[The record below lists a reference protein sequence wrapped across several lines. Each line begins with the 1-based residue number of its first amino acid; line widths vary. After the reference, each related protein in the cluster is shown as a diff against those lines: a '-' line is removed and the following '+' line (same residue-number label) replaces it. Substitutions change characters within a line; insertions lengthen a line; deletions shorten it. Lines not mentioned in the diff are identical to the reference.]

1 MAFRYFTGEKFEAE
15 AFAADLAPLVRYVL
29 EHARL
34 NLRCEILT
42 GEAAG
47 RDESGAAVAVLFDGP
62 DLELLLEHNA
72 ELLLA
77 LEHLLLRCLR
87 VDPRAHE
94 LVRFDAGDYRGT
106 RLAELRLS
114 AQVAAQRVR
123 ELHQPFRLSAMS
135 ARERRV
141 VHLALA
147 GEKDVRTVSEGEGE
161 QRRVVIFPADMAA
174 PPAQPPASARPPRGR
189 PPRRGR

>member
-1 MAFRYFTGEKFEAE
+1 MAFRYFTGDTFEAE
-15 AFAADLAPLVRYVL
+15 AFAADLEPLVRSVL

-34 NLRCEILT
+34 NLRCEIQT
-42 GEAAG
+42 GPAAD
-47 RDESGAAVAVLFDGP
+47 RDGSGAAVAVLFGGP
-62 DLELLLEHNA
+62 DVELLLEHNA

-94 LVRFDAGDYRGT
+94 LVRFDAGDFRAT

-123 ELHQPFRLSAMS
+123 ELHQPFRLGAMS

-147 GEKDVRTVSEGEGE
+147 GEKDVRTSSEGEGE
-161 QRRVVIFPADMAA
+161 QRRVVIYPADMAPSPA
-174 PPAQPPASARPPRGR
+174 PPPRGR

>member
-1 MAFRYFTGEKFEAE
+1 MAFRYFTGDQFEAE
-15 AFAADLAPLVRYVL
+15 AFAADLAPLVRSLLGHAGLKL
-29 EHARL
+29 E
-34 NLRCEILT
+34 CEILT
-42 GEAAG
+42 GAG
-47 RDESGAAVAVLFDGP
+47 ADRDGSGAAVAALFDGP
-62 DLELLLEHNA
+62 DVELLLEHNA

-94 LVRFDAGDYRGT
+94 LVRFDAREFRAT

-123 ELHQPFRLSAMS
+123 ELHQPFRMSPMS

-147 GEKDVRTVSEGEGE
+147 GEKDVRTSSEGEGE
-161 QRRVVIFPADMAA
+161 QRRVVIFPADVASAPRPA
-174 PPAQPPASARPPRGR
+174 PPGR

>member
-1 MAFRYFTGEKFEAE
+1 MAFRYFNGEQFEAE
-15 AFAADLAPLVRYVL
+15 AFARDLAPLVRSVA
-29 EHARL
+29 EQARL
-34 NLRCEILT
+34 DLRFEIL
-42 GEAAG
+42 
-47 RDESGAAVAVLFDGP
+47 SGAAADRDGSGTAVAVLFDGP
-62 DLELLLEHNA
+62 DVELLLEHNA

-94 LVRFDAGDYRGT
+94 LVRFDARDFRAT

-123 ELHQPFRLSAMS
+123 ELHQPFRLGAMS

-147 GEKDVRTVSEGEGE
+147 NEKDVRTASEGEGE
-161 QRRVVIFPADMAA
+161 ERRVVIYPADMTPPAA
-174 PPAQPPASARPPRGR
+174 PPQDARAPRNR